1 MGEPGARGGLSAPLS
16 LHTPVPRRLG
26 SVSVLFS
33 LGSHCLGFGHVLSP
47 PRDRRIAYRYLR
59 RSLVGVGPTA
69 VTRLAVLGSGP
80 ARGRGGFD
88 RQRTLSLPACRGHWL
103 SCAVI
108 ATLFARIVCQLA
120 WNPRMLAESHS
131 SCRSRPM
138 FGCRLRRASAK
149 CAARQTATE

>member
-1 MGEPGARGGLSAPLS
+1 MEYWECPQQLADRCARGGARSPGRLIRTT

-33 LGSHCLGFGHVLSP
+33 LGPHCLGFGHVLSP

-80 ARGRGGFD
+80 ARGGG
-88 RQRTLSLPACRGHWL
+88 W
-103 SCAVI
+103 I
-108 ATLFARIVCQLA
+108 
-120 WNPRMLAESHS
+120 
-131 SCRSRPM
+131 
-138 FGCRLRRASAK
+138 
-149 CAARQTATE
+149 